1 MSEPKHKKKAPA
13 ARVAGPAETT
23 PGQSSP
29 PAAASAPS
37 STGDESLQ
45 KRPPKKTPMWQA
57 KQALRYQRQAIIKE
71 IMRERKA
78 EVICYVGGNQT
89 EITRDDVVFF
99 GDLLYNVPR
108 GANVDFL
115 LHTKGGDM
123 DAAEKLCAMVREVVG
138 TKTLTVVV
146 PDYAKSSGTL
156 IALGADE
163 IMMSDSSELGP
174 IDPQI
179 VIDDGDSKRM
189 SASLHS
195 YLKAYDEHAS
205 ALRTNPN
212 DPVARMMLDKFDPAK
227 VHQFRLT
234 KERVRQLAEKQL
246 RDGMFKPPRMG
257 NTTGIPLKLMDV
269 EQYSS
274 HAQMI
279 GYSECKGLGLKV
291 DYRAPGDEIWDMYWQ
306 LYCFQRIEIG
316 DNPRKKLF
324 ESSFVCLASE

>member
-1 MSEPKHKKKAPA
+1 MSESKNKKQAPA
-13 ARVAGPAETT
+13 ARPADGPETT
-23 PGQSSP
+23 PGQSSH
-29 PAAASAPS
+29 AAAALLPS
-37 STGDESLQ
+37 SSGTQPLPE
-45 KRPPKKTPMWQA
+45 RPPKKTPMWQA

-71 IMRERKA
+71 ITRLREA

-179 VIDDGDSKRM
+179 VIDDGDGKRM

-195 YLKAYDEHAS
+195 YLKAYDEHAN
-205 ALRTNPN
+205 ALRADPSN
-212 DPVARMMLDKFDPAK
+212 PVARMMLDKFEPAK

-246 RDGMFKPPRMG
+246 RAGMFKPPRHG

-279 GYSECKGLGLKV
+279 GYSECKGMGLKV

-306 LYCFQRIEIG
+306 LYCFQRLEIG
-316 DNPRKKLF
+316 DSARKKLF
-324 ESSFVCLASE
+324 ESSFSCLASE